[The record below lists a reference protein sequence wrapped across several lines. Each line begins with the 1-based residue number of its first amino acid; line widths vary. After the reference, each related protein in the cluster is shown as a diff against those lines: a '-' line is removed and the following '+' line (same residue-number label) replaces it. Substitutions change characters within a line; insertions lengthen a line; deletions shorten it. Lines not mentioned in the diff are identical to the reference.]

1 MDFNFP
7 HLGDSDNYSVE
18 TNEMEKTERRR
29 RKRKLVIDEQ
39 KNIGGD
45 EMKSNMANYRWTS
58 SL

>member
-58 SL
+58 RL